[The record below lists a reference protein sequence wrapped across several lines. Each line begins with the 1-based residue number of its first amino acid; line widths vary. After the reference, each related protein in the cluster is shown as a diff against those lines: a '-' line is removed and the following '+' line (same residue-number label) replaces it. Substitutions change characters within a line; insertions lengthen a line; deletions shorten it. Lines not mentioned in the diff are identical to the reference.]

1 MDFGYGKFSQ
11 DTQVIRNSLTHLDAL
26 ALNPRFSEHVRVS
39 KALALVWAAAAV
51 ESFWK
56 AYLEGLCSKVMSA
69 PIKQRRKNIS
79 AASIFYFDTLGSM
92 GSGKALSRW
101 HRIADFFESMP
112 SSPGSAQSIP
122 YDGRTVRPE
131 HFEVAWKIFCLDG
144 PQFPSPVHKQDL
156 NALAS
161 QRNDVAHGTLTP
173 GAVGGTFTIGDLRVR
188 IGRLEDVATHCV
200 LAAQSKWP

>member
-26 ALNPRFSEHVRVS
+26 ALNSRFSEHVKTT

-56 AYLEGLCSKVMSA
+56 EYLKELCSSVMAA
-69 PIKQRRKNIS
+69 PVNKRRKNMS
-79 AASIFYFDTLGSM
+79 AASVFYFDRLGSM
-92 GSGKALSRW
+92 GEGKALNRW
-101 HRIADFFESMP
+101 HRLAEFFEVIP
-112 SSPGSAQSIP
+112 LSSSLVPSIP

-131 HFEVAWKIFCLDG
+131 HFEIVWKIFRLDG

-156 NALAS
+156 NTLAT
-161 QRNDVAHGTLTP
+161 QRNDVAHGTLSP
-173 GAVGGTFTIGDLRVR
+173 GVVGGTFTIGDLRVR
-188 IGRLEDVATHCV
+188 IGRLEDVVTHCV
-200 LAAQSKWP
+200 LAAQAKWP